1 MPATVSKPI
10 AAAARFACMGKPRIV
25 ITCPQTG
32 VTVISNFAY
41 EDIAGPN
48 HKTVLF
54 ACACG
59 ETHRL
64 VYAGPHRDMRNAPPP
79 KQDTPRAS

>member
-1 MPATVSKPI
+1 MAM
-10 AAAARFACMGKPRIV
+10 AKPRIV
-25 ITCPQTG
+25 VTCPTTG

-41 EDIAGPN
+41 EDVAGPN
-48 HKTVLF
+48 CKTMLF

-64 VYAGPHRDMRNAPPP
+64 LYAGKHGDRRNVPLPPDRDA
-79 KQDTPRAS
+79 PRAS

>member
-1 MPATVSKPI
+1 M
-10 AAAARFACMGKPRIV
+10 
-25 ITCPQTG
+25 TG

-41 EDIAGPN
+41 EDVAGPN
-48 HKTVLF
+48 NKTVLF

-64 VYAGPHRDMRNAPPP
+64 IYAGPHRDMRNAP

>member
-1 MPATVSKPI
+1 MT
-10 AAAARFACMGKPRIV
+10 KPRIV
-25 ITCPQTG
+25 VTCPQTG

-41 EDIAGPN
+41 EDVAGPN
-48 HKTVLF
+48 TKTLLF

-64 VYAGPHRDMRNAPPP
+64 LYAGKHGDRCNVPPP

>member
-1 MPATVSKPI
+1 MANM
-10 AAAARFACMGKPRIV
+10 AKPRIV
-25 ITCPQTG
+25 VTCPKTG

-41 EDIAGPN
+41 EDVARAN
-48 HKTVLF
+48 KTVLF

-64 VYAGPHRDMRNAPPP
+64 VYAGPHRDMRNEPPP
-79 KQDTPRAS
+79 AAHSKDRAS

>member
-1 MPATVSKPI
+1 
-10 AAAARFACMGKPRIV
+10 MGKPRIV
-25 ITCPQTG
+25 VTCPKTG

-41 EDIAGPN
+41 EDVAGPN
-48 HKTVLF
+48 NKTVLF

-64 VYAGPHRDMRNAPPP
+64 VYAGPHRDMRNAPSP